1 MDEVS
6 TYIESVELPS
16 ARSRGPDEPLPPPP
30 KFTDG
35 QQGLAIG
42 SQLTEFTSNVT
53 ALIRPA
59 VSNSLLLAQ
68 LAAEKANPDNSNT
81 GAWFTTF
88 NTVLGKVGWLPV
100 GGEMV
105 TQQVSDRDA
114 ELHKA
119 IIPVLMAALGPGAAA
134 ASIIISVLKGLQ
146 SMNEDSPWITL
157 FQRKTQG
164 AKVAQFGLNFVDG
177 GDKNGAALKA
187 VYFSLTATKVLTQV
201 LFVRLSDANAT
212 VTTEQRES
220 MLSAAAIEATQDALQ
235 VKLGSHI
242 ADNIKSIDI

>member
-1 MDEVS
+1 MSEVS
-6 TYIESVELPS
+6 TYIERVELPS

-53 ALIRPA
+53 AVIRPA

-68 LAAEKANPDNSNT
+68 LAAEKANLGDPDT
-81 GAWFTTF
+81 KAWFTTF

-100 GGEMV
+100 GGEIM

-119 IIPVLMAALGPGAAA
+119 IIPVLMAALGPAAA
-134 ASIIISVLKGLQ
+134 ASSIIIAALRGLQ

-157 FQRKTQG
+157 FQQKTHR
-164 AKVAQFGLNFVDG
+164 ANVAQFGLNFVDG
-177 GDKNGAALKA
+177 GDKGGAALKA
-187 VYFSLTATKVLTQV
+187 VYFSLTATKLLTQV
-201 LFVRLSDANAT
+201 LFVRLSEANAT
-212 VTTEQRES
+212 ITTEQREA
-220 MLSAAAIEATQDALQ
+220 MLSAAAIEAAQDSLQ
-235 VKLGSHI
+235 AKLGSHI